1 MSIPDSLTREAK
13 ILSGFWSK
21 FAGLSNSATF
31 PWSSTEIFIFNQS
44 FLIKNIIFLLFY
56 FSMINYQKCD
66 HNLPKI
72 LVESMMVLILWAI
85 VIVVASAKFERIV
98 FCNNSSVYQS

>member
-1 MSIPDSLTREAK
+1 MSIPDSLTRDAK
-13 ILSGFWSK
+13 ILSGFRSK

-31 PWSSTEIFIFNQS
+31 PWSSTENFI
-44 FLIKNIIFLLFY
+44 LIKNIIFSLFY
-56 FSMINYQKCD
+56 FQIIDYQKCD

-72 LVESMMVLILWAI
+72 LVESMIVLILWAI

-98 FCNNSSVYQS
+98 FCNNSSVYKS